1 MEIYIIITVLG
12 ITIMSAF
19 AFFIG
24 KKSGGAGDDGRVATL
39 EAQAAELQARIST
52 HEQTIAQQNAEL
64 RQLTAERD
72 VQTANVQNAM
82 RQLADY
88 KADVAAQR
96 EGEAKRNVE
105 AADEMRRSHEKQINE
120 LKTSYNE
127 QLAQAKESHEKQ
139 IAALKEMNKEQMDSQ
154 LNLIKEQ
161 MQTTSEKVLKMR
173 QEELGKANKDE
184 VQKIVSPLHDE
195 IKRMEQLLTDT
206 KEKNIEAYNRL
217 DASIHANMKKYD
229 ELNDSAARLTRA
241 LTGEVKV
248 QGNFGEMKLRQL
260 LEDLGLKD
268 GEQYSSQAHLRD
280 RLGNLIKDDEGKGLI
295 PDFILHFPNNRDVVV
310 DSKMSFTAYERYVNT
325 EDVAEQTQYLKEHI
339 MSVRAQVDRLAKKDY
354 SKYLQEGYNKL
365 NFVIMYI
372 HTEGALNLAMLNDTS
387 LWREAYDK
395 GVLILGP
402 QTMYMNLRIL
412 ELMWTQVR
420 QLQNQENMIKAAN
433 TIVERT
439 QDFAKRFG
447 DVETKM
453 NDTVRA
459 IGQLKITTAES
470 GPSIITAARSLIKAG
485 ARENKKKKS
494 INEADDIIFIDA
506 DQSQLLAE
514 DNSEAV
520 ND

>member
-1 MEIYIIITVLG
+1 M
-12 ITIMSAF
+12 
-19 AFFIG
+19 
-24 KKSGGAGDDGRVATL
+24 
-39 EAQAAELQARIST
+39 
-52 HEQTIAQQNAEL
+52 
-64 RQLTAERD
+64 
-72 VQTANVQNAM
+72 
-82 RQLADY
+82 
-88 KADVAAQR
+88 KASFD
-96 EGEAKRNVE
+96 K
-105 AADEMRRSHEKQINE
+105 
-120 LKTSYNE
+120 
-127 QLAQAKESHEKQ
+127 QLAQAKEAHEKQ
-139 IAALKEMNKEQMDSQ
+139 IEALKEMNKKQVESQM
-154 LNLIKEQ
+154 NLIREQ
-161 MQTTSEKVLKMR
+161 MQTTSENVLKKR
-173 QEELGKANKDE
+173 QEELGEANKE
-184 VQKIVSPLHDE
+184 QVSKIVNPLHDE

-280 RLGNLIKDDEGKGLI
+280 KLGNLIKDDEGKGLI

-325 EDVAEQTQYLKEHI
+325 EDVAEQTQYLKEHLV
-339 MSVRAQVDRLAKKDY
+339 SVRAQVERLAKKDY

-372 HTEGALNLAMLNDTS
+372 HTEGALNLAMLNDSS

-420 QLQNQENMIKAAN
+420 QLSNQEEMMKAAN
-433 TIVERT
+433 LIVERT
-439 QDFAKRFG
+439 QDFVQRFG

-453 NDTVRA
+453 RQTTEAMSKLRT
-459 IGQLKITTAES
+459 TTAD
-470 GPSIITAARSLIKAG
+470 GGQSIITAARSLLKAG
-485 ARENKKKKS
+485 ARENKKKKTIS
-494 INEADDIIFIDA
+494 ESSDIVFIDS
-506 DQSQLLAE
+506 DESQMLT
-514 DNSEAV
+514 D
-520 ND
+520 

>member
-1 MEIYIIITVLG
+1 MGLLG
-12 ITIMSAF
+12 
-19 AFFIG
+19 FFIG

-39 EAQAAELQARIST
+39 EAQAAELQARIT
-52 HEQTIAQQNAEL
+52 AHEQTIAQQNAEL

-72 VQTANVQNAM
+72 VQAANVQNAM
-82 RQLADY
+82 RQLSDY
-88 KADVAAQR
+88 KADVAVQR
-96 EGEAKRNVE
+96 EAEAKRNAE
-105 AADEMRRSHEKQINE
+105 AADEIKRSHESQINEMKASFDKQLTQAKEAHEKQIE
-120 LKTSYNE
+120 
-127 QLAQAKESHEKQ
+127 
-139 IAALKEMNKEQMDSQ
+139 ALKEMNKKQVESQM
-154 LNLIKEQ
+154 NLIREQ
-161 MQTTSEKVLKMR
+161 MQTTSENVLKKR
-173 QEELGKANKDE
+173 QEELGEANKE
-184 VQKIVSPLHDE
+184 QVSKIVNPLHDE

-280 RLGNLIKDDEGKGLI
+280 KLGNLIKDDEGKGLI

-325 EDVAEQTQYLKEHI
+325 EDVAEQTQYLKEHLV
-339 MSVRAQVDRLAKKDY
+339 SVRAQVERLAKKDY

-372 HTEGALNLAMLNDTS
+372 HTEGALNLAMLNDSS

-420 QLQNQENMIKAAN
+420 QLSNQEEMIKAAN

-439 QDFAKRFG
+439 QDFAQRFG

-453 NDTVRA
+453 RQTTEAMSKLRT
-459 IGQLKITTAES
+459 TTAD
-470 GPSIITAARSLIKAG
+470 GGQSIITAARSLLKAG
-485 ARENKKKKS
+485 ARENKKKKTIS
-494 INEADDIIFIDA
+494 DATDTVFID
-506 DQSQLLAE
+506 
-514 DNSEAV
+514 SEI
-520 ND
+520 

>member
-1 MEIYIIITVLG
+1 MEIYIIITVAG
-12 ITIMSAF
+12 IIIMSAL

-24 KKSGGAGDDGRVATL
+24 KKTAGSDDAKTAVL
-39 EAQAAELQARIST
+39 ENQNMELQKKIAE
-52 HEQTIAQQNAEL
+52 HEQTIAAQNAEL
-64 RQLTAERD
+64 RTLTAERD
-72 VQTANVQNAM
+72 VQVANLRNAERM
-82 RQLADY
+82 LA
-88 KADVAAQR
+88 
-96 EGEAKRNVE
+96 
-105 AADEMRRSHEKQINE
+105 EMREAFDK
-120 LKTSYNE
+120 
-127 QLAQAKESHEKQ
+127 QLAQAKEAHEKQ
-139 IAALKEMNKEQMDSQ
+139 IEALKEMNKKQVESQM
-154 LNLIKEQ
+154 NLIREQ
-161 MQTTSEKVLKMR
+161 MQTTSENVLKKR
-173 QEELGKANKDE
+173 QEELGEANKE
-184 VQKIVSPLHDE
+184 QVSKIVNPLHDE

-280 RLGNLIKDDEGKGLI
+280 KLGNLIKDDEGKGLI

-325 EDVAEQTQYLKEHI
+325 EDVAEQTQYLKEHLV
-339 MSVRAQVDRLAKKDY
+339 SVRAQVERLAKKDY

-372 HTEGALNLAMLNDTS
+372 HTEGALNLAMLNDSS

-420 QLQNQENMIKAAN
+420 QLSNQEEMIKAAN

-439 QDFAKRFG
+439 QDFAQRFG

-453 NDTVRA
+453 RQTTEAMNKLRT
-459 IGQLKITTAES
+459 TTAD
-470 GPSIITAARSLIKAG
+470 GGQSIITAARSLLKAG
-485 ARENKKKKS
+485 ARENKKKKTIS
-494 INEADDIIFIDA
+494 DATDTVFID
-506 DQSQLLAE
+506 
-514 DNSEAV
+514 SEI
-520 ND
+520 

>member
-1 MEIYIIITVLG
+1 MEIYIIITVAG
-12 ITIMSAF
+12 IIIMSAL

-39 EAQAAELQARIST
+39 ETQAAELQARIT
-52 HEQTIAQQNAEL
+52 AHEQTIAQQNAEL

-72 VQTANVQNAM
+72 VQAANVQNAM
-82 RQLADY
+82 RQLSDY

-96 EGEAKRNVE
+96 EVEAKRNAE
-105 AADEMRRSHEKQINE
+105 AADEIKRSHESQINE
-120 LKTSYNE
+120 MKASFDK
-127 QLAQAKESHEKQ
+127 QLAQAKEAHEKQ
-139 IAALKEMNKEQMDSQ
+139 IEALKEMNKKQVESQM
-154 LNLIKEQ
+154 NLIREQ
-161 MQTTSEKVLKMR
+161 MQTTSENVLKKR
-173 QEELGKANKDE
+173 QEELGEANKE
-184 VQKIVSPLHDE
+184 QVSKIVNPLHDE

-268 GEQYSSQAHLRD
+268 GEQYLSQAHLRD
-280 RLGNLIKDDEGKGLI
+280 KLGNLIKDDEGKGLI

-325 EDVAEQTQYLKEHI
+325 EDVAEQTQYLKEHLV
-339 MSVRAQVDRLAKKDY
+339 SVRAQVERLAKKDY

-372 HTEGALNLAMLNDTS
+372 HTEGALNLAMLNDSS

-420 QLQNQENMIKAAN
+420 QLSNQEEMIKAAN

-439 QDFAKRFG
+439 QDFAQRFG

-453 NDTVRA
+453 RQTTEAMSKLRT
-459 IGQLKITTAES
+459 TTAD
-470 GPSIITAARSLIKAG
+470 GGQSIITAARSLLKAG
-485 ARENKKKKS
+485 ARENKKKKTIS
-494 INEADDIIFIDA
+494 ESSDIVFIDS
-506 DQSQLLAE
+506 D
-514 DNSEAV
+514 DSEMIGV
-520 ND
+520 N

>member
-1 MEIYIIITVLG
+1 MEIYIIITVAG
-12 ITIMSAF
+12 IIIMSAL

-39 EAQAAELQARIST
+39 EAQAAELQARIT
-52 HEQTIAQQNAEL
+52 AHEQTIAQQNAEL

-72 VQTANVQNAM
+72 VQAANAQNAM
-82 RQLADY
+82 RQLSDY

-96 EGEAKRNVE
+96 EAEAKRNAE
-105 AADEMRRSHEKQINE
+105 AADEIKRSHESQINE
-120 LKTSYNE
+120 MKTSFDK
-127 QLAQAKESHEKQ
+127 QLAQAKEAHEKQ
-139 IAALKEMNKEQMDSQ
+139 IEALKEMNKKQVESQM
-154 LNLIKEQ
+154 NLIREQ
-161 MQTTSEKVLKMR
+161 MQTTSENVLKKR
-173 QEELGKANKDE
+173 QEELGEANKE
-184 VQKIVSPLHDE
+184 QVSKIVNPLHDE

-280 RLGNLIKDDEGKGLI
+280 KLGNLIKDDEGKGLI

-325 EDVAEQTQYLKEHI
+325 EDVAEQTQYLKEHLV
-339 MSVRAQVDRLAKKDY
+339 SVRAQVERLAKKDY

-372 HTEGALNLAMLNDTS
+372 HTEGALNLAMLNDSS

-420 QLQNQENMIKAAN
+420 QLSNQEEMMKAAN
-433 TIVERT
+433 LIVERT
-439 QDFAKRFG
+439 QDFVQRFG

-453 NDTVRA
+453 RQTTEAMSKLRT
-459 IGQLKITTAES
+459 TTAD
-470 GPSIITAARSLIKAG
+470 GGQSIITAARSLLKAG
-485 ARENKKKKS
+485 ARENKKKKTIS
-494 INEADDIIFIDA
+494 ESSDIVFIDS
-506 DQSQLLAE
+506 D
-514 DNSEAV
+514 DSEMIGV
-520 ND
+520 N